1 MQERSIKRII
11 LVCSVLC
18 LLAAAA
24 FANNNTKE
32 ENIDRGIRF
41 TETNPPVAPVRP
53 IAEFEPAS
61 AVLIRYPLGIPLS
74 LVVQLANTANVIC
87 IVSSSQQNSAISA
100 FTNAGVN
107 MDKVNFINTI
117 TDSYWTRDYGPWFIF
132 DGNGEYGVVDFVYNR
147 PRPNDNLVPQIF
159 ANQLNLNYYG
169 MNLQQTG
176 GNYMCDGV
184 NTAAQTNLVYSEN
197 GNNQTNVNTKMN
209 QYLGI
214 TNYCVVA
221 DPNNTYIDHIDCWA
235 KFLAPDKILIRS
247 VPISHPQ
254 YNAIETT
261 ATYFANQNCAW
272 GYPYRVYRVNT
283 PNNEPYTN
291 SLILNKKV
299 FVPIVGSSNDNP
311 ALQVYRTA
319 MPGYEVIGISQAS
332 STPWESTDALH
343 CRTHEIPDKNMLH
356 IVHTPWHSI
365 ISAGTDIVFNVE
377 ITAHSGQPLYTDS
390 LFVCYKVN
398 SGDWQRS
405 YLQPLTRNNYT
416 TSLSGFSY
424 GDSIRYFIH
433 AADQSG
439 RNADHPVFAS
449 LDPHLF
455 VIQPDTTPPN
465 LVHNPITTI
474 GNQTEPIS
482 FILSTNDESGINQV
496 LFRYHIDNSAIS
508 SFPMDPIFEDTYIF
522 QYYPEFGSENRSF
535 FYSFAAYDS
544 VNPPNI
550 GYLPGVDLWYEVPI
564 RPVAITD
571 EVQTPSIKE
580 GLISVYPNPFQ
591 AGKEVLNLRY
601 FTEKQS
607 SVTCKIYNIRGQIIY
622 ENTSVPKAS
631 GLQELVWNGKDKQ
644 GYASPNGLYLVE
656 LIQGS
661 NRYKAKLIIVK

>member
-1 MQERSIKRII
+1 MQKQRILNVI

-18 LLAAAA
+18 LCSATA
-24 FANNNTKE
+24 FAGNITKE
-32 ENIDRGIRF
+32 NGSFKGTLF

-74 LVVQLANTANVIC
+74 LVVQLANAANVIC
-87 IVSSSQQNSAISA
+87 IVNSSQQNFAINA
-100 FTNAGVN
+100 FSNAGVN
-107 MDKVNFINTI
+107 MEKVSFINAA

-147 PRPNDNLVPQIF
+147 PRPNDNLIPQTF
-159 ANQLNLNYYG
+159 SNQQNLNYFG

-176 GNYMCDGV
+176 GNYMCDGI
-184 NTAAQTNLVYSEN
+184 NTVAQTNLVYTEN
-197 GNNQTNVNTKMN
+197 GNNQTNVNNKMN

-214 TNYCVVA
+214 TNYLVVA

-247 VPISHPQ
+247 VPTNHSQ
-254 YNAIETT
+254 YNAIET
-261 ATYFANQNCAW
+261 AAAFFANQNCAW
-272 GYPYRVYRVNT
+272 GYPYRVYRVYT

-299 FVPIVGSSNDNP
+299 FVPIVGSSNDNS
-311 ALQVYRTA
+311 ALQVYETA
-319 MPGYEVIGISQAS
+319 MPGYEIIGVSQAS

-343 CRTHEIPDKNMLH
+343 CRTHEIPDKNMLN
-356 IVHTPWHSI
+356 IVHSPWHGI
-365 ISAGTDIVFNVE
+365 IPVGTDIVFNVE
-377 ITAHSGQPLYTDS
+377 ITAHSGQSLYSDS

-398 SGDWQRS
+398 FGDWQRS
-405 YLQPLTRNNYT
+405 YLQPLARNNYT

-424 GDSIRYFIH
+424 GDSIRYFVH

-455 VIQPDTTPPN
+455 VVQPDITPPN

-482 FILSTNDESGINQV
+482 FILSTNDESGISQV
-496 LFRYHIDNSAIS
+496 LFRYQIDNSAIS
-508 SFPMDPIFEDTYIF
+508 SFPMEPISEDTYIF
-522 QYYPEFGSENRSF
+522 QYYPEFLAGNSSF
-535 FYSFAAYDS
+535 FYSFAAYDNA
-544 VNPPNI
+544 NPPNI
-550 GYLPGVDLWYEVPI
+550 GYLPGADLWYEVPI
-564 RPVAITD
+564 KPVSITD
-571 EVQTPSIKE
+571 EVHIPSLAE
-580 GLISVYPNPFQ
+580 GLISIYPNPFQ
-591 AGKEVLNLRY
+591 ASKEVLNIRY
-601 FTEKQS
+601 YTEEKAP
-607 SVTCKIYNIRGQIIY
+607 VTCKIYNIRGQIVY
-622 ENTSVPKAS
+622 EHTSVPKAD

-644 GYASPNGLYLVE
+644 GYSSANGLYFVE
-656 LIQGS
+656 IIQGS
-661 NRYKAKLIIVK
+661 NSHKAKLIVVK